1 MMALEPFPGF
11 RPFPAHHCVTGS
23 MRHVYDLHGVDVS
36 EELLLGLGAGGGFLY
51 WHQTGAPP
59 MLLGRANVGRP
70 GEEGMERAA
79 GRRTGVTVDAHTT
92 SSARMAETALVAQLE
107 AGEPA
112 MLKVDMAYLP
122 YLDLP
127 QGYHFGGH
135 VVTVVGYDPVD
146 RAVLVCDR
154 DVALHPVP
162 LGALARARGSTFKPF
177 PPHHG
182 WYTFDFRDGHRPA
195 VAEPRAAPAAGSSAT
210 CTAAFWRRRRPSPA
224 TRRCADWGSSCTPS
238 ATGGRTWRSCCGRP
252 RRTRSRPSR
261 SPRPARRWRRSRGA
275 RRPCGGGCSAAARR
289 ASPSGSTTIVQPAAK
304 QRTRRTRTPAG
315 HELLHTA
322 VPSTHGRKAS
332 HTPTSTSSGRSRI
345 ALHSSPRPSANSST
359 KNAAHMR
366 IIHRNQSVAPSGRC
380 RRNEVVGGMISV
392 MTAHL
397 DSRRR

>member
-36 EELLLGLGAGGGFLY
+36 EELLLGLGAGVGFLY

-92 SSARMAETALVAQLE
+92 SSARMAETTLVAQLE

-182 WYTFDFRDGHRPA
+182 WYTFDFRDSHRPA
-195 VAEPRAAPAAGSSAT
+195 VAEVRAAIREAATGMLQPPIANFGVRGIRKAARLVPRWPAGLDAAALRGACINAFFLIDAAG
-210 CTAAFWRRRRPSPA
+210 
-224 TRRCADWGSSCTPS
+224 G
-238 ATGGRTWRSCCGRP
+238 TGGGLFRYLYGRFLEE
-252 RRTRSRPSR
+252 
-261 SPRPARRWRRSRGA
+261 
-275 RRPCGGGCSAAARR
+275 AAAIT
-289 ASPSGSTTIVQPAAK
+289 GDPALRGLGVDLHAIGDRW
-304 QRTRRTRTPAG
+304 QDVA
-315 HELLHTA
+315 ELL
-322 VPSTHGRKAS
+322 RKAAQDS
-332 HTPTSTSSGRSRI
+332 FPAEPLTEAGQTLEEIAGREEAVWRG
-345 ALHSSPRPSANSST
+345 L
-359 KNAAHMR
+359 
-366 IIHRNQSVAPSGRC
+366 
-380 RRNEVVGGMISV
+380 
-392 MTAHL
+392 L
-397 DSRRR
+397 SRR